1 MAAPTLD
8 GRLLC
13 ASGAAY
19 AITGDMKTLAPDP
32 QDVYLAGAGFV
43 NDPAVFTAGPLAID
57 GCLVGEIED
66 GLVLAFRGTMP
77 FDLDE
82 PPTVRDW
89 MGDFDAE
96 PIVIDGFPG
105 CVHAGFSAD
114 FTALWPKITAELQQR
129 QAAAPAN
136 RPLLITGH
144 SKGGAMAALAAWRFQ
159 ATAGTPPLKVIT
171 FAAAKPGDADFRA
184 AYTAAGIDHTRY
196 EYNIDIVPHLPLSDG
211 GFIDALSRIPLPPLP
226 GLQDFLANLHRFDY
240 QPVGVLRYIE
250 SNGRIVDDG
259 YTLRMERDGT
269 LALKIVE
276 LQWSQIAMNHSIG
289 CGSGYMSAV
298 APTGVCPPSP
308 T

>member
-1 MAAPTLD
+1 MPAPTLD

-32 QDVYLAGAGFV
+32 QDVYRAGAGFIGK
-43 NDPAVFTAGPLAID
+43 PSVFTAGPLAID

-82 PPTVRDW
+82 PPSVEDW
-89 MGDFDAE
+89 VGDFHAE
-96 PIVIDGFPG
+96 PISVSGFPG
-105 CVHAGFSAD
+105 VHAGFSAALS
-114 FTALWPKITAELQQR
+114 ALWPSITAELQQR
-129 QAAAPAN
+129 QAAAAVS

-144 SKGGAMAALAAWRFQ
+144 SKGGAMAALAAWSLQ
-159 ATAGTPPLKVIT
+159 AIAGTPPLKVVS

-211 GFIDALSRIPLPPLP
+211 GFIDVLSRLPLPKLP
-226 GLQDFLANLHRFDY
+226 GFDDFFADFQRFDY
-240 QPVGVLRYIE
+240 QPVGLLRYIE
-250 SNGRIVDDG
+250 SNGQIADDG
-259 YTLRMERDGT
+259 DALRLERDRA
-269 LALKIVE
+269 LAVKIAE
-276 LQWSQIAMNHSIG
+276 FQFAQIASNHSIG
-289 CGSGYMSAV
+289 CGSGYMSAI
-298 APTGVCPPSP
+298 APTGVCPPSS
-308 T
+308 